1 MQVEKGRRESTSD
14 DPVDLNFSQSA
25 TNISF
30 SFTMKVRVSS
40 DVEIKLFYTRVRMGK
55 NQAI

>member
-14 DPVDLNFSQSA
+14 NPVDLNFSQSA

>member
-14 DPVDLNFSQSA
+14 NTVDLNFSQSA